1 MKKTHKIIGAL
12 LAFVMLLGVIP
23 ATHIFAEAEGARL
36 EVMFPNVIIGED
48 LPELSEG
55 DIVFE
60 IYVYA
65 YGYGYYND
73 FYAPCDKDGE
83 CAFTLEFD
91 REGMYYVSVSFAY
104 DSSGVYMPGVITGKY
119 FNVNVVEDDEHNLVI
134 DKVIY
139 DGEGTL
145 EEYLSID
152 VYYVPDGFGSLTLKK
167 LVSGTDVT
175 EEDLTTGFIFNLR
188 FSGITLNQWDEFV
201 MDDEYVIE
209 KDFQPYAM
217 KNVPPDDDDEIVP
230 NDDTVYGE
238 GYITLSLMHSESF
251 TISNIPFRTLFTI
264 MEDIPY
270 DEETGGYL
278 YYPKLHGAVISEN
291 FETIAT
297 VMDFIREES
306 REIVYENVRGGE
318 VVAFDM
324 TYKILN
330 EGTTNPA
337 ETFYFKVV
345 ETGFEP
351 DESMEPDYR
360 KGAKTRVMPDL
371 PLMDGAG
378 ENGVDAGAVASVSFA
393 EGEATMAGALKS
405 FDVVLPRYS
414 EFEEYGTYTYK
425 LRQINNGRLGVT
437 YDETEIE
444 LKVVHRFVMGSE
456 VFDVSAD
463 VKGLS
468 NLYEAGA
475 LKIYNVID
483 GENPDANAEFVFDVV
498 FTNGTN
504 NTVQIKAG
512 NNTVSVKP
520 GNNNV
525 NTIMLKHGEDFTFS
539 ELPYGLEFYYY
550 VKSAPEGYTVSYSD
564 DVQGGTINAAL
575 TELTATQTPPEPEI
589 EYASVSVTK
598 VWVGEGEHPTSVFVR
613 IYQNGD
619 EYGEPVELNEDNDW
633 SCEWTEL
640 DPDFEWTVD
649 EEDVPEGYI
658 KSVANDGNVWTITN
672 TVKAPEYNSISV
684 KVTKVWSGEGT
695 HPASV
700 LAQLYRNGEAFDEPV
715 ELNKDNGWSYEWLD
729 LTDEY
734 TWTVDEVNVPD
745 GYTKSVTNDGTEW
758 TITNTAKPQEAPD
771 DPVPDAPE
779 TGDGTRAALW
789 LALAAGSAAVA
800 ALAFLLKRKKR
811 ARV

>member
-55 DIVFE
+55 DIGFD
-60 IYVYA
+60 IYVYG
-65 YGYGYYND
+65 YGYGYYD

-91 REGMYYVSVSFAY
+91 REGMYFVSVSFAY
-104 DSSGVYMPGVITGKY
+104 ASSGVYMPGVITGKY
-119 FNVNVVEDDEHNLVI
+119 FIVNVVEDDEHNLVI
-134 DKVIY
+134 NEVIY
-139 DGEGTL
+139 EGEGTL

-188 FSGITLNQWDEFV
+188 IADITLNQWDEFV

-217 KNVPPDDDDEIVP
+217 KNVPLDDDIVP
-230 NDDTVYGE
+230 SDDTVYGE
-238 GYITLSLMHSESF
+238 GYIILSLMHSESF
-251 TISNIPFRTLFTI
+251 TISNIPFRTVFTI

-270 DEETGGYL
+270 DEENGGYL
-278 YYPKLHGAVISEN
+278 YYPKVHGAVISEN
-291 FETIAT
+291 FEAIAT
-297 VMDFIREES
+297 VEDYIREES

-318 VVAFDM
+318 TVAFDM
-324 TYKILN
+324 AYKILN

-351 DESMEPDYR
+351 DESMGPVYR

-371 PLMDGAG
+371 PLLDGAG

-414 EFEEYGTYTYK
+414 EFKEYGTYTYK

-444 LKVVHRFVMGSE
+444 LKVVSRFVMGNE

-498 FTNGTN
+498 FTCGTK

-512 NNTVSVKP
+512 NNTVSVEP
-520 GNNNV
+520 GKNNNAI
-525 NTIMLKHGEDFTFS
+525 IMLKHGEDFTFS

-564 DVQGGTINAAL
+564 DVQSGTVNAAL

-598 VWVGEGEHPTSVFVR
+598 VWAGEGEHPTSVFVQ

-619 EYGEPVELNEDNDW
+619 EYGEPVELNKDNDW
-633 SCEWTEL
+633 SCEWNEL
-640 DPDFEWTVD
+640 DPEYTWTVD
-649 EEDVPEGYI
+649 EPNVPEGYI

-684 KVTKVWSGEGT
+684 KVTKVWAGEGE
-695 HPASV
+695 HPTSV
-700 LAQLYRNGEAFDEPV
+700 FVQLYQNGDAFDDPV

-734 TWTVDEVNVPD
+734 TWTVDEPNVPE
-745 GYTKSVTNDGTEW
+745 GYTKSVANDGNEW
-758 TITNTAKPQEAPD
+758 TITNTVKAQEAQD

-779 TGDGTRAALW
+779 TGDGTRTALW